1 MKLYK
6 LFRDYP
12 DSVDNLKTWIMNSY
26 GLCSLEHK
34 VTSNDS
40 LLRFLLPVF
49 FPTRTFDEVS
59 YLLPM
64 TVVRL
69 FGLPKDTLFMCKEDW
84 DSVFLSKDV
93 DIVLFIV

>member
-6 LFRDYP
+6 LFRDHP
-12 DSVDNLKTWIMNSY
+12 HSVDDLKTWIMDSY
-26 GLCSLEHK
+26 GLCSFEHK
-34 VTSNDS
+34 VMANES
-40 LLRFLLPVF
+40 LLRFMLWVL
-49 FPTRTFDEVS
+49 FPTRTLDEVS

-69 FGLPKDTLFMCKEDW
+69 FGLPKDTLFMSKEDW